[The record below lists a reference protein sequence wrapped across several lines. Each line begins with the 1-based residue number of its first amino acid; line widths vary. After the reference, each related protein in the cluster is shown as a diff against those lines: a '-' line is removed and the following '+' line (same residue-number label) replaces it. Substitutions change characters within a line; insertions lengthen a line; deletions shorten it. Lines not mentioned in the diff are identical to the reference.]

1 MNISYNWLREYLN
14 IDIDVSEVADL
25 LTGSGLEVEKV
36 IPFSSIKG
44 GLEGFVIG
52 EVLSK
57 EKHPDADRL
66 SCVKVNVGTGEP
78 LDIVCG
84 APNVEAGQKVVVAT
98 VGTTLYPED
107 HEPLKI
113 KRSKIRGQVS
123 EGMICAEDE
132 IGLGQSHDGIM
143 VLPAD
148 VKVGTPASEHFEI
161 ENDHTIEIGL
171 TPNRAD
177 AMSHIG
183 VARDLRAVVREIK
196 GGHDDLKLQ
205 WPDVMDY
212 SSDLKENP
220 IAIDVQDTEACPRY
234 VGLYIQGIEVK
245 PSPTWL
251 QNRLKAIGSRPINNV
266 VDATNFVL
274 HEMGQP
280 LHAFDADRIKGQKVV
295 VRTAKSKEQFTTL
308 DEVVRKLD
316 NADLMICDEAD
327 GMCIAGV
334 FGGLNS
340 GVTEETK
347 NVFLESAYFNP
358 VSIRKTAKRYGL
370 NTDASFRFERGI
382 DPETVVLAA
391 KRAALLIQELAGGKL
406 SVITDIYPNP
416 IPHQKV
422 EVKFANINRLI
433 GQDIPKET
441 MLSILD
447 DLGIFVEKKNDE
459 GLKLSVPS
467 FKNDVTREADVTE
480 EILRV
485 YSYGRITG
493 SGQLRVPLISLD
505 KKSPEQLRNLVSD
518 ALTAQGFNEIMNNSL
533 TKGSYMDTHFAD
545 EVKSKVNIL
554 NPLSTD
560 LNAMRQTLLF
570 GGLESVSRNIRHQN
584 PNCKFYEFGNLYGK
598 NHPQPLLSKE
608 GSSHSDQT
616 SPPTLDQG
624 TTSPPEKGEYRKA
637 GRGSNQYSASGG
649 GKGSAK
655 WPYEEHSALGL
666 FITGRWEKER
676 WNSATGDATYHHIH
690 GAVRSILSRLGI
702 KAQLHDVSDTKT
714 FKYGME
720 FRTKDGQLLVNLG
733 SVNANIL
740 EAFEIEQEVFFAN
753 FNWDKVLQLSAL
765 NEFEVTELSKY
776 PSVRRDLALFV
787 DKSVQYGRLEEL
799 AYQTERKLLKEVD
812 LFDVYEGKG
821 VPEGK
826 RSYALS
832 FILQDENSTL
842 NDKTID
848 KTMNR
853 LQQRFE
859 REVGAELRG

>member
-1 MNISYNWLREYLN
+1 MNISYNWLKEYLKL
-14 IDIDVSEVADL
+14 DIDVNEASEL
-25 LTGSGLEVEKV
+25 LTGGGLEVEKV
-36 IPFSSIKG
+36 IPFSSIEG
-44 GLEGFVIG
+44 GLEGLVIG

-66 SCVKVNVGTGEP
+66 NCTKVNVGTGEP

-84 APNVEAGQKVVVAT
+84 APNVETGQKVVVAT
-98 VGTTLYPED
+98 VGTMLYPED
-107 HEPLKI
+107 GEPFKI
-113 KRSKIRGQVS
+113 KKSKIRGQVS

-132 IGLGQSHDGIM
+132 IGLGVGHDGIM

-148 VKVGTPASEHFEI
+148 VKVGTPASEYFDI
-161 ENDHTIEIGL
+161 ENDFTIEIGL

-183 VARDLRAVVREIK
+183 VARDLRAIIREIK
-196 GGHDDLKLQ
+196 GGYENLKLE
-205 WPDVMDY
+205 WPDVMGY
-212 SSDLKENP
+212 SADLKENP
-220 IAIDVQDTEACPRY
+220 IAVDVQDSEAAPRY

-245 PSPTWL
+245 PSPVWL

-266 VDATNFVL
+266 VDVTNFVL

-280 LHAFDADRIKGQKVV
+280 LHAFDADKIKDNKVV
-295 VRTAKSKEQFTTL
+295 VRSAKSGEKFTTL
-308 DEVVRKLD
+308 DDVERDL
-316 NADLMICDEAD
+316 NENDLMICNASD

-340 GVTEETK
+340 GVTEATK

-358 VSIRKTAKRYGL
+358 VTIRKTAKRHGL

-391 KRAALLIQELAGGKL
+391 KRAALLVKELAGGKL
-406 SVITDIYPNP
+406 SVITDVYPNP
-416 IPHQKV
+416 ITHQKV

-441 MLSILD
+441 VFSILD
-447 DLGIFVEKKNDE
+447 DLGIYVEKKNEE

-467 FKNDVTREADVTE
+467 FKNDVTREADIVE
-480 EILRV
+480 EVLRV
-485 YSYGRITG
+485 YGYDRIKG
-493 SGQLRVPLISLD
+493 SGQLRVPLIASD

-533 TKGSYMDTHFAD
+533 TKATYMDTHFA
-545 EVKSKVNIL
+545 EIGKSKVDIL
-554 NPLSTD
+554 NPLSND

-570 GGLESVSRNIRHQN
+570 GGLESLSRNIRHQN
-584 PNCKFYEFGNLYGK
+584 PNCKFYEFGNLYGM
-598 NHPQPLLSKE
+598 SGKE
-608 GSSHSDQT
+608 
-616 SPPTLDQG
+616 
-624 TTSPPEKGEYRKA
+624 
-637 GRGSNQYSASGG
+637 
-649 GKGSAK
+649 K

-666 FITGRWEKER
+666 FMTGRWQKER
-676 WNSATGDATYHHIH
+676 WNATTGDATFHHIH
-690 GAVRSILSRLGI
+690 GAVKSILSRLGI
-702 KAQLHDVSDTKT
+702 SAQLQDVTDKKT
-714 FKYGME
+714 FSYGME
-720 FRTKDGQLLVNLG
+720 FQTKDGQLLANFG
-733 SVNANIL
+733 SMNSDIL
-740 EAFEIEQEVFFAN
+740 ESFDIKQEVFFAS
-753 FNWDKVLQLSAL
+753 FNWNRILKLSAL
-765 NEFEVTELSKY
+765 NEFEVTELPKY
-776 PSVRRDLALFV
+776 PSVRRDLALLV
-787 DKSVQYGRLEEL
+787 DKSVKYGKLEEL

-832 FILQDENSTL
+832 FILQDANSTL
-842 NDKTID
+842 NDKVID
-848 KTMNR
+848 KTMGR

>member
-1 MNISYNWLREYLN
+1 MNISYNWLKEYLKL
-14 IDIDVSEVADL
+14 DIDVNEASEL
-25 LTGSGLEVEKV
+25 LTGGGLEVEKV
-36 IPFSSIKG
+36 IPFSSIEG
-44 GLEGFVIG
+44 GLEGLVIG

-66 SCVKVNVGTGEP
+66 NCTKVDVGTGEP

-84 APNVEAGQKVVVAT
+84 APNVEAGQKVVVAV
-98 VGTTLYPED
+98 VGAKLYPSEG
-107 HEPLKI
+107 EPFDI
-113 KRSKIRGQVS
+113 KKSKIRGQVS

-132 IGLGQSHDGIM
+132 IGLGVGHEGIM

-148 VKVGTPASEHFEI
+148 VKVGTPASEYFDI
-161 ENDHTIEIGL
+161 ENDFTIEIGL

-183 VARDLRAVVREIK
+183 VARDLRAIIREIK
-196 GGHDDLKLQ
+196 GGHENLKLE
-205 WPDVMDY
+205 WPDVMGY
-212 SSDLKENP
+212 SADLKENP
-220 IAIDVQDTEACPRY
+220 IAIDVQDSEAAPRY

-245 PSPTWL
+245 PSPAWL

-266 VDATNFVL
+266 VDITNFVL

-280 LHAFDADRIKGQKVV
+280 LHVFDADKIKDNKVV
-295 VRTAKSKEQFTTL
+295 VRSAKSGEKFTTL
-308 DEVVRKLD
+308 DEVERDL
-316 NADLMICDEAD
+316 NENDLMICNASD
-327 GMCIAGV
+327 GMCMAGV

-340 GVTEETK
+340 GVTEGTK

-358 VSIRKTAKRYGL
+358 VTIRKTAKRHGL

-406 SVITDIYPNP
+406 SVITDVYPNP

-422 EVKFANINRLI
+422 DVKFANINRLI

-441 MLSILD
+441 VLSILD
-447 DLGIFVEKKNDE
+447 DLGIYVEKKNDE

-467 FKNDVTREADVTE
+467 FKNDVTREADIIE
-480 EILRV
+480 EVLRV
-485 YSYGRITG
+485 YGYDRIKG
-493 SGQLRVPLISLD
+493 SGQLRVPLIASD

-533 TKGSYMDTHFAD
+533 TKATYMDTHFA
-545 EVKSKVNIL
+545 EIGKSKVDIL
-554 NPLSTD
+554 NPLSND

-570 GGLESVSRNIRHQN
+570 GGLESLSRNIRHQN
-584 PNCKFYEFGNLYGK
+584 PNCKFYEFGNLYGM
-598 NHPQPLLSKE
+598 SGKE
-608 GSSHSDQT
+608 
-616 SPPTLDQG
+616 
-624 TTSPPEKGEYRKA
+624 
-637 GRGSNQYSASGG
+637 
-649 GKGSAK
+649 K

-666 FITGRWEKER
+666 FMTGRWQKER
-676 WNSATGDATYHHIH
+676 WNASTGDATFHHIH
-690 GAVRSILSRLGI
+690 GTVKSILSRLGI
-702 KAQLHDVSDTKT
+702 SAQLQDVTDKKT
-714 FKYGME
+714 FNYGME
-720 FRTKDGQLLVNLG
+720 FQTKDGQLLANFG
-733 SVNANIL
+733 SVNSDIL
-740 EAFEIEQEVFFAN
+740 ESFDIEQEVFFAS
-753 FNWDKVLQLSAL
+753 FNWNRILKLSAL

-776 PSVRRDLALFV
+776 PSVRRDLALLV
-787 DKSVQYGRLEEL
+787 DKSVKYGRLEEL

-812 LFDVYEGKG
+812 LFDIYEGKG

-832 FILQDENSTL
+832 FILQDANSTL

-848 KTMNR
+848 KTMGR

-859 REVGAELRG
+859 REVRAELRG

>member
-1 MNISYNWLREYLN
+1 MNISYNWLKEYLN
-14 IDIDVSEVADL
+14 IDIEVTEAAEL

-36 IPFSSIKG
+36 LPFSSVEG
-44 GLEGFVIG
+44 GLEGLVIG

-66 SCVKVNVGTGEP
+66 SVTTVDVGGENS

-84 APNVEAGQKVVVAT
+84 APNVVAGQKVVVAT
-98 VGTTLYPED
+98 VGTMLYPED
-107 HEPLKI
+107 GEPFKI
-113 KRSKIRGQVS
+113 KKSKIRGAVS

-132 IGLGQSHDGIM
+132 IGLGASHDGIM

-148 VKVGTPASEHFEI
+148 VKVGTPASEYFDI
-161 ENDHTIEIGL
+161 ENDFTIEIGL

-183 VARDLRAVVREIK
+183 VARDLRAVLKELRE
-196 GGHDDLKLQ
+196 GYDDLKLE
-205 WPDVMDY
+205 WPDVMSY
-212 SSDLKENP
+212 AADLKENP
-220 IAIDVQDTEACPRY
+220 ITIDVQDTEAAPRY
-234 VGLYIQGIEVK
+234 VGLFIQGVEVK

-266 VDATNFVL
+266 VDITNFVL

-280 LHAFDADRIKGQKVV
+280 LHAFDADKIKDNKVV
-295 VRTAKSKEQFTTL
+295 VRSAKSGEKFTTL
-308 DEVVRKLD
+308 DEVERDL
-316 NADLMICDEAD
+316 NENDLMICDSND

-340 GVTEETK
+340 GVKEGTK

-358 VSIRKTAKRYGL
+358 VSIRKTAKRHGL

-422 EVKFANINRLI
+422 EVKFANINKLI
-433 GQDIPKET
+433 GQDISKET
-441 MLSILD
+441 VLSILD
-447 DLGIFVEKKNDE
+447 DLGIYVEKKKED

-467 FKNDVTREADVTE
+467 FKNDVTREADVIE

-485 YSYGRITG
+485 YGYDRILG
-493 SGQLRVPLISLD
+493 SGQLRVPLIASD

-533 TKGSYMDTHFAD
+533 TKASYMDKLFPEHANA
-545 EVKSKVNIL
+545 KVEIL

-560 LNAMRQTLLF
+560 LNAMRQSLLF
-570 GGLESVSRNIRHQN
+570 GGLESVSRNIRHQS
-584 PNCKFYEFGNLYGK
+584 PNCKFYEFGNLYNQDK
-598 NHPQPLLSKE
+598 KKDWPYS
-608 GSSHSDQT
+608 
-616 SPPTLDQG
+616 
-624 TTSPPEKGEYRKA
+624 EYRSLA
-637 GRGSNQYSASGG
+637 
-649 GKGSAK
+649 
-655 WPYEEHSALGL
+655 L
-666 FITGRWEKER
+666 FITGRWRKER
-676 WNSATGDATYHHIH
+676 WNAPTGNATFHHIH
-690 GAVRSILSRLGI
+690 GAVKSILNRLGI
-702 KAQLHDVSDTKT
+702 EGQLHDVEGTKAYA
-714 FKYGME
+714 YGME
-720 FRTKDGQLLVNLG
+720 FRTKDGKLLANFGLI
-733 SVNANIL
+733 NANVL
-740 EAFEIEQEVFFAN
+740 EAFDIEQEVFYADFD
-753 FNWDKVLQLSAL
+753 WDLVLKLSAL
-765 NEFEVTELSKY
+765 NEFEVTELPKY
-776 PSVRRDLALFV
+776 PSVRRDLALLV
-787 DKSVQYGRLEEL
+787 DKSVKYGQLEQL

-832 FILQDENSTL
+832 FILQDANSTL
-842 NDKTID
+842 NDKVID
-848 KTMNR
+848 KTMGR

>member
-1 MNISYNWLREYLN
+1 MNISYNWLKEYLN
-14 IDIDVSEVADL
+14 VDIDVNEAAEL

-36 IPFSSIKG
+36 IPFSSVEG
-44 GLEGFVIG
+44 GLEGLVIG

-66 SCVKVNVGTGEP
+66 NCTKVDVGTGEP

-84 APNVEAGQKVVVAT
+84 APNVDAGQKVVVAT
-98 VGTTLYPED
+98 VGTMLYPSEG
-107 HEPLKI
+107 EPFKI
-113 KRSKIRGQVS
+113 KKSKIRGQVS

-148 VKVGTPASEHFEI
+148 VKVGTPASEYFDI
-161 ENDHTIEIGL
+161 ENDFVLEIGL

-183 VARDLRAVVREIK
+183 VARDLRAVIREIK
-196 GGHDDLKLQ
+196 GGHENLKLE
-205 WPDVMDY
+205 WPDVLGY
-212 SSDLKENP
+212 KAELKKNP
-220 IAIDVQDTEACPRY
+220 ISIDVQDSDAAPRY

-266 VDATNFVL
+266 VDITNFVL

-280 LHAFDADRIKGQKVV
+280 LHAFDADKIKDNKVV
-295 VRTAKSKEQFTTL
+295 VRSAKAEEKFTTL
-308 DEVVRKLD
+308 DEVERDLND
-316 NADLMICDEAD
+316 NDLMICNASD

-340 GVTEETK
+340 GVTESTK

-358 VSIRKTAKRYGL
+358 VSIRKTAKRHGL

-422 EVKFANINRLI
+422 EVKFTNINRLI
-433 GQDIPKET
+433 GQEIQKET
-441 MLSILD
+441 VLSILD
-447 DLGIFVEKKNDE
+447 DLGIYVEKKNDE

-467 FKNDVTREADVTE
+467 FKNDVTREADVIE
-480 EILRV
+480 EVLRV
-485 YSYGRITG
+485 YGYDRIVG
-493 SGQLRVPLISLD
+493 SGQLRVPLIASD

-533 TKGSYMDTHFAD
+533 TKAAYMDSHFA
-545 EVKSKVNIL
+545 EVGKSKVEIL

-570 GGLESVSRNIRHQN
+570 GGLESLSRNIRHQN
-584 PNCKFYEFGNLYGK
+584 PNCKFYEFGNLYG
-598 NHPQPLLSKE
+598 LSGKE
-608 GSSHSDQT
+608 
-616 SPPTLDQG
+616 
-624 TTSPPEKGEYRKA
+624 
-637 GRGSNQYSASGG
+637 
-649 GKGSAK
+649 K
-655 WPYEEHSALGL
+655 WPYEEQSSLGL
-666 FITGRWEKER
+666 FLTGRWQKER
-676 WNSATGDATYHHIH
+676 WNAAVGNATFHHIH
-690 GAVRSILSRLGI
+690 GVVKSILSRLGI
-702 KAQLHDVSDTKT
+702 SCNLQDVSDSKT
-714 FKYGME
+714 YAYGME
-720 FRTKDGQLLVNLG
+720 FRTKDGQLLASFGLVN
-733 SVNANIL
+733 SNIL
-740 EAFEIEQEVFFAN
+740 EAFDIDQEVFYAD
-753 FNWDKVLQLSAL
+753 FNWNLVLKISAL
-765 NEFEVTELSKY
+765 NEFEVTELPKY
-776 PSVRRDLALFV
+776 PSVRRDLALLV
-787 DKSVQYGRLEEL
+787 DKTVKYAQLEQL
-799 AYQTERKLLKEVD
+799 ALQTERKLLKQVD

-832 FILQDENSTL
+832 FILQDTNSTL

-848 KTMNR
+848 KTMGR
-853 LQQRFE
+853 IQQRFE
-859 REVGAELRG
+859 KEVGAELRG

>member
-1 MNISYNWLREYLN
+1 MNISYNWLRQYLP
-14 IDIDVSEVADL
+14 IDLDVNEAAKL

-36 IPFSSIKG
+36 IPFSSVEG
-44 GLEGFVIG
+44 GLQGLVIG

-66 SCVKVNVGTGEP
+66 NCTKVNIGTGEP

-84 APNVEAGQKVVVAT
+84 APNVEAGQKVVVAV
-98 VGTTLYPED
+98 VGAKLYPSEG
-107 HEPLKI
+107 EPFEI
-113 KRSKIRGQVS
+113 KKSKIRGQVS

-132 IGLGQSHDGIM
+132 IGLGESHAGIM

-148 VKVGTPASEHFEI
+148 VKVGTPAAEYFSI
-161 ENDHTIEIGL
+161 ENDYVLEIGL

-183 VARDLRAVVREIK
+183 VARDLRAVAREIK
-196 GGHDDLKLQ
+196 GGYENLKLE
-205 WPDVMDY
+205 WPDVMGY
-212 SSDLKENP
+212 SADLKKNP
-220 IAIDVQDTEACPRY
+220 ITIDVQDAEAAPRY

-245 PSPTWL
+245 PSPAWL

-266 VDATNFVL
+266 VDVTNFVL

-280 LHAFDADRIKGQKVV
+280 LHAFDADKIKDNKVV
-295 VRTAKSKEQFTTL
+295 VRSAKSGEKFTTL
-308 DEVVRKLD
+308 DEVERNLND
-316 NADLMICDEAD
+316 EDLMICHSTN

-340 GVTEETK
+340 GVSAGTK

-358 VSIRKTAKRYGL
+358 VTIRKTAKRHGL
-370 NTDASFRFERGI
+370 STDASFRFERGI

-433 GQDIPKET
+433 GQEIPKET
-441 MLSILD
+441 VLSILD
-447 DLGIFVEKKNDE
+447 DLGIYVEKKSEE

-467 FKNDVTREADVTE
+467 FKNDVTREADVIE

-485 YSYGRITG
+485 YGYDRILG
-493 SGQLRVPLISLD
+493 SGQLRVPLIASD

-533 TKGSYMDTHFAD
+533 TKAAYMDAHFAD
-545 EVKSKVNIL
+545 AAQSKVDIL

-570 GGLESVSRNIRHQN
+570 GGLESLSRNIRHQN
-584 PNCKFYEFGNLYGK
+584 LNCKFYEFGNLY
-598 NHPQPLLSKE
+598 
-608 GSSHSDQT
+608 
-616 SPPTLDQG
+616 
-624 TTSPPEKGEYRKA
+624 EK
-637 GRGSNQYSASGG
+637 ST
-649 GKGSAK
+649 KGK
-655 WPYEEHSALGL
+655 WPYSEYRSFGL
-666 FITGRWEKER
+666 FITGRWQKER
-676 WNSATGDATYHHIH
+676 WNAGVGNATFHHIH
-690 GAVRSILSRLGI
+690 GAVKSILNRLGI
-702 KAQLHDVSDTKT
+702 QPQLMNVSDKNT
-714 FKYGME
+714 FNYGME
-720 FRTKDGQLLVNLG
+720 FQSKDGQLLVHFG
-733 SVNANIL
+733 SVNSNIL
-740 EAFEIEQEVFFAN
+740 EAFDIEQEVFFAD
-753 FNWDKVLQLSAL
+753 FNWDLVLKLSAL
-765 NEFEVTELSKY
+765 NSFEVTELPKY

-787 DKSVQYGRLEEL
+787 DKTVKYAQLEQL
-799 AYQTERKLLKEVD
+799 AYQTERGLLKEVD

-826 RSYALS
+826 RSYAMS
-832 FILQDENSTL
+832 FILQDEKSTL

-848 KTMNR
+848 KTMGR
-853 LQQRFE
+853 IQQRFE
-859 REVGAELRG
+859 KEVGAILRG